1 MSVMAVL
8 IDGEVWRLFEAFAAL
23 EQTGILS

>member
-8 IDGEVWRLFEAFAAL
+8 IDGEVWSLFEAFAGL